1 MSWLRLTSTQLQE
14 QGYRYDRCDSS
25 RSLPGSQSRRR
36 SRRCP
41 DQPRTGRVTPQ
52 TPRVLVAASGSLAS
66 RQATAV
72 AANLASTF
80 EAQLV
85 ILHVVPPVEYRVGRL
100 APTLPITR
108 QLDDPLSNPVL
119 LEARRLAWTRG
130 TSARTILIAG
140 DPAPVIV
147 AVARELG
154 ADLLVIGS
162 TPRLVPSALAA
173 KTRLWVSARAP
184 CPVLPVTADQSS
196 AARPAIEPVLV
207 T

>member
-1 MSWLRLTSTQLQE
+1 
-14 QGYRYDRCDSS
+14 
-25 RSLPGSQSRRR
+25 
-36 SRRCP
+36 
-41 DQPRTGRVTPQ
+41 
-52 TPRVLVAASGSLAS
+52 VLVAASGSLAS

-108 QLDDPLSNPVL
+108 QLDDPLTNPVL
-119 LEARRLAWTRG
+119 LEARRVAWTRG
-130 TSARTILIAG
+130 ASAKAILLAG

-154 ADLLVIGS
+154 ADLLVIGN

-173 KTRLWVSARAP
+173 KTRLWVRARAP
-184 CPVLPVTADQSS
+184 CPVLPVTADRPP

>member
-1 MSWLRLTSTQLQE
+1 M
-14 QGYRYDRCDSS
+14 
-25 RSLPGSQSRRR
+25 
-36 SRRCP
+36 
-41 DQPRTGRVTPQ
+41 TPQ

-85 ILHVVPPVEYRVGRL
+85 ILHAVPAVEYRVGRL

-108 QLDDPLSNPVL
+108 QLDDPLANPAL
-119 LEARRLAWTRG
+119 LEARRVAWTRG
-130 TSARTILIAG
+130 ANAKPILVAG
-140 DPAPVIV
+140 DPALVIV
-147 AVARELG
+147 TVTRELG
-154 ADLLVIGS
+154 ADLLVIGR
-162 TPRLVPSALAA
+162 TPRLAPRALAA
-173 KTRLWVSARAP
+173 KTRRWVSTRAP

-196 AARPAIEPVLV
+196 AAQPAVEPVPV